1 MKSSNS
7 FQKYGL
13 QWERDEIKIK
23 KFKVEEVKEKS
34 ITHHKGK
41 PTHQLI
47 EGDNIYALKFLQKNY
62 YSKIDFIYIDP
73 PYNTGYKQGQEG
85 FVYDDFSQKTEC
97 QYDHSAWLNF
107 LSHRLK
113 IAQNLLS
120 QSGVIFISIDE
131 GELAHLK
138 LLCDELF
145 GEENFIQY
153 FIWKKR
159 TSGGQCKKGSVV
171 SQTEFILAYAKE
183 KEHLKLHKIQST
195 NQPTTI
201 WRDYRKSGG
210 QWQKKFRPKQHFPF
224 FYDPIANTLS
234 LQKDSNHH
242 IEIRP
247 QNAKNELGFWENGF
261 ETATKRLENNEL
273 KVVFIRHSKRYKILQ
288 LKKSNSLQN
297 AGNFIDI
304 PSIKGTNEI
313 KFFDLYFNNAKP
325 ISLIQYLLSIST
337 NRQAIVLD
345 FFAGSGSTAQA
356 VMEWNATHQTQLTC
370 ILCTS
375 NEYNICENITYTRLQ
390 RIINGY
396 ENQLKK
402 KYLPLKQ
409 NLQYF
414 KIITHK

>member
-7 FQKYGL
+7 FPKYGL
-13 QWERDEIKIK
+13 QWERDEIKFK
-23 KFKVEEVKEKS
+23 KFKVEEIKEKN
-34 ITHHKGK
+34 IILHKDK

-47 EGDNIYALKFLQKNY
+47 EGDNIYSLKFLQKNY
-62 YSKIDFIYIDP
+62 QSKIDFIYIDP

-85 FVYDDFSQKTEC
+85 FVYDDFLQKNEF
-97 QYDHSAWLNF
+97 QYNHSAWLNF
-107 LSHRLK
+107 LFPRLE
-113 IAQNLLS
+113 IAKSLLS
-120 QSGVIFISIDE
+120 QTGLIFISIDE

-159 TSGGQCKKGSVV
+159 TSGGQYKKGSVV
-171 SQTEFILAYAKE
+171 AQTEFILAYAKE
-183 KEHLKLHKIQST
+183 KAHLKFHKIQT
-195 NQPTTI
+195 ANQPTTI

-210 QWQKKFRPKQHFPF
+210 QWQKKYRPKQHFPF
-224 FYDPIANTLS
+224 FYDPVANTLS
-234 LQKDSNHH
+234 LQKEQNHH

-247 QNAKNELGFWENGF
+247 QNAKNELGFWENGI
-261 ETATKRLENNEL
+261 ETATKRLKNNEL
-273 KVVFIRHSKRYKILQ
+273 KVVYIRHSKKYKILQ

-297 AGNFIDI
+297 AGNFIDV

-313 KFFDLYFNNAKP
+313 KFFDLNFNNAKP

-337 NRQAIVLD
+337 NRHSIVLD

-356 VMEWNATHQTQLTC
+356 VMEWNELNQTQLTC

-396 ENQLKK
+396 ENKSQK
-402 KYLPLKQ
+402 KYKALKQ

-414 KIITHK
+414 KIITLK